1 MASRT
6 DWSSAFLE
14 QAKDDLKAARA
25 LAISPAKSYAVICML
40 LQMVFEK
47 LSKAALIR
55 QGYDLEAIQK
65 FHKAATSFML
75 LLRNDKVLREQLE
88 QPASV
93 FGLTANVRELERLHP
108 SNSQGKTPKLEYP
121 WEDPGSGAVLWP
133 AAHLEL
139 VRRYQHPADMTM
151 SKLIKLATVLTAGV
165 EKMLPLSRN

>member
-1 MASRT
+1 MASRA
-6 DWSSAFLE
+6 DWSHAFLE

-25 LAISPAKSYAVICML
+25 LANPPGNSYSVICML

-47 LSKAALIR
+47 VAKAALIR

-65 FHKAATSFML
+65 SHKAATSFMN
-75 LLRNDKVLREQLE
+75 LLRNDKVLRDQLE
-88 QPASV
+88 QPGSV

-108 SNSQGKTPKLEYP
+108 SNSKGKTPKLEYP

-133 AAHLEL
+133 AEHLEL
-139 VRRYQHPADMTM
+139 IRRYQHPTDITL

-165 EKMLPLSRN
+165 EKMLLSSR